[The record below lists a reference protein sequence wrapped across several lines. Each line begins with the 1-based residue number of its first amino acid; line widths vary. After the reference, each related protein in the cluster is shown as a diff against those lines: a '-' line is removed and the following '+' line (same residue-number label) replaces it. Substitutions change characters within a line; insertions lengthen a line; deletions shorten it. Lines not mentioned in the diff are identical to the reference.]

1 MLDDLPPAFD
11 GDRRA
16 LRGFLASLPPGT
28 WFTYLLL
35 RPDGV
40 PFYVGKGTGKRPL
53 DHELEALRDTPLP
66 VSNPFKCNAI
76 RKIVAGGA
84 AVGYRID
91 RVFAAD
97 QELACLQREEALIR
111 RHRRRC
117 DGGTLTNLAAGLG
130 SLSARDPFSTARHA
144 ATLAGLPQDR
154 PERAALN
161 LFLSTLGA
169 VSSVPIKP
177 LSEYRSRLVAA
188 YPSPKALQTP
198 SPRNGL
204 TLAAAAVASGQS
216 FRPGAVIPRAFT
228 LLPEAETW
236 PLQAPP
242 PARVAAVI
250 ENGAASDILKLGLAM
265 LVPAPRPEAEGFA
278 LDAAQSARLVALMG
292 RDWLEARDL
301 I

>member
-11 GDRRA
+11 GDSHA
-16 LRGFLASLPPGT
+16 LRRFLASLPPGT

-40 PFYVGKGTGKRPL
+40 PFYVGKGTGQRPL
-53 DHELEALRDTPLP
+53 QHELEALRDTPLP

-97 QELACLQREEALIR
+97 QELACLQREEELIR

-177 LSEYRSRLVAA
+177 LSEYRGRLVAA

-228 LLPEAETW
+228 LVPEAETW

-242 PARVAAVI
+242 PAKSR
-250 ENGAASDILKLGLAM
+250 
-265 LVPAPRPEAEGFA
+265 
-278 LDAAQSARLVALMG
+278 Q
-292 RDWLEARDL
+292 
-301 I
+301 